1 MPYVNVKTAGPLS
14 AEQKKELAE
23 RISAALKDVAGKNPE
38 STYIVFEEIERENWA
53 VGGRLL
59 SEK

>member
-1 MPYVNVKTAGPLS
+1 MPYVNVKTAGSLS
-14 AEQKKELAE
+14 MEQKRELAE
-23 RISAALKDVAGKNPE
+23 RISSALMDVAGKKPE

>member
-14 AEQKKELAE
+14 SEQKKELAV
-23 RISAALKDVAGKNPE
+23 RISAALKDVAGKNPD

>member
-1 MPYVNVKTAGPLS
+1 MPYVNVKTAGSLS
-14 AEQKKELAE
+14 REQKKELAE
-23 RISAALKDVAGKNPE
+23 RISAALMDVAGKKPE